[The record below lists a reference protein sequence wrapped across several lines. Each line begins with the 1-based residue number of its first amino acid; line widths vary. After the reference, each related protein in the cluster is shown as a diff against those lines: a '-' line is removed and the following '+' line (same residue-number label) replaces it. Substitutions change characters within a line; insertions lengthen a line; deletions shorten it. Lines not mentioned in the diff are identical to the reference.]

1 MPGVWRNNDGRN
13 SYLGCDGKMSNET
26 NENKITTEVNILGEP
41 LTVVASSSL
50 EYIKLIARFVNER
63 LIGLNQTYPRMSRG
77 KIIAL
82 GAMNLA
88 DDLIKSQREL
98 EALRAD
104 NERMKQEREDMQYAL
119 ERTHKLA
126 QHYQNQYEEL
136 ALLMEEE

>member
-1 MPGVWRNNDGRN
+1 M
-13 SYLGCDGKMSNET
+13 
-26 NENKITTEVNILGEP
+26 NKEPKEQKVSTEVTILGET
-41 LTVVASSSL
+41 LTVIASSSL
-50 EYIKLIARFVNER
+50 EYIKSVARFLNDR
-63 LIGLNQTYPRMSRG
+63 LMGLNQTYPRMNRN
-77 KIIAL
+77 KILAL

-88 DDLIKSQREL
+88 DDLIKANREL
-98 EALRAD
+98 EMLRAE